1 MIFFSANRRGS
12 FPLPRSLAQS
22 ALTNQLTKSGLTASN
37 FIAETPTPTKIL
49 YPKQITKEQQE
60 FVDGFNKALEEI
72 QSRNQFNAKALE
84 EIQSRNQF
92 NASNLSSPTNSGLL
106 IPLLA
111 ALTPTITNQTNLSS
125 VQNTSSITNA
135 LIAALT
141 PTLTPSQT
149 QTSEQILAAFASL
162 TNTPTGVS
170 PTTTLPKTEI
180 VNPIISVPNSVNSL
194 PPTSV
199 PTTTVTSVNSLPPT
213 SVPTTTATSNL
224 MDNMFSTHP
233 DLNNFMNHF
242 NQNVLPPHSQP
253 LSVHNGIYH
262 QQQNIQLQTQVPL
275 NVKVEPG
282 ANNNYNGICQPPPQM
297 CSASTS
303 HPGSNYSMPHSI
315 GSNDEFRMDMTE
327 QERRKLERKR
337 ARNRMAASKCRQ
349 RKIERIQQLETEVQ
363 QERQRY
369 ANLQQSI
376 SSLEKTITMLQNE
389 LSRHKNSGC
398 SLEKT
403 TLHLMSHINNL
414 VNSNVNMGID
424 SV

>member
-60 FVDGFNKALEEI
+60 FVDGFN
-72 QSRNQFNAKALE
+72 R
-84 EIQSRNQF
+84 
-92 NASNLSSPTNSGLL
+92 LL

-199 PTTTVTSVNSLPPT
+199 PTTTV
-213 SVPTTTATSNL
+213 TSNL